1 MYNLNK
7 IEIHKLTKSLNLVWE
22 NEDHILKHKF
32 HFKDYFE
39 TIKFI
44 NEVADIAN
52 IQNHHPTMI
61 VDFDRVQVLI
71 TTHEIGNMLTQKDF
85 DLAKAIEIV
94 SL

>member
-52 IQNHHPTMI
+52 TQKHHPTMI

>member
-1 MYNLNK
+1 MDKLNK
-7 IEIHKLTKSLNLVWE
+7 IEIDKLTKSLKLVWE

-32 HFKDYFE
+32 YFKDYFE

-52 IQNHHPTMI
+52 TQNHHPTMI
-61 VDFDRVQVLI
+61 VDFDRVEVLV

-85 DLAKAIEIV
+85 DLAKAIELV

>member
-1 MYNLNK
+1 MDNLNK
-7 IEIHKLTKSLNLVWE
+7 IEIDKLTKSLKLVWE
-22 NEDHILKHKF
+22 NEDHTLKHKF

-52 IQNHHPTMI
+52 TQNHHPTMI
-61 VDFDRVQVLI
+61 VDFDRVEVLV

-85 DLAKAIEIV
+85 DLAKAIELV

>member
-1 MYNLNK
+1 MDNLNK

-22 NEDHILKHKF
+22 NEDHILKYKF

-52 IQNHHPTMI
+52 TQNHHPTMI
-61 VDFDRVQVLI
+61 VDFDRVEVLV

-85 DLAKAIEIV
+85 DLAKAIELV

>member
-1 MYNLNK
+1 MDNLNK

-32 HFKDYFE
+32 RFKDYFE

-52 IQNHHPTMI
+52 TQNHHPTMI
-61 VDFDRVQVLI
+61 VDFDRVEVLV

-85 DLAKAIEIV
+85 DLAKAIELV

>member
-1 MYNLNK
+1 MDNLNK

-61 VDFDRVQVLI
+61 VDFDRVEVLV

-85 DLAKAIEIV
+85 DLAKAIELV
-94 SL
+94 FL

>member
-1 MYNLNK
+1 MDNLNK

-22 NEDHILKHKF
+22 NEDHTLKHKF

-52 IQNHHPTMI
+52 TQNHHPTMI
-61 VDFDRVQVLI
+61 VDFDRVEVLV

-85 DLAKAIEIV
+85 DLAKAIELV